1 MDDARE
7 AARGVRGTLTL
18 GTVGP
23 HSLAFGDII
32 GLFEARNPG
41 VRLQHREIQPPSPL
55 DLIRSGE
62 VDVAV
67 LWLPMGEPGLTAG
80 PVVSTSPVLLMVSAT
95 HPYAGRDSICLEDLG
110 DCAVVQG
117 QRIPQD
123 MEETFNPYRTPAGR
137 PVRRGPKVSTWQ
149 EALTAVASGR
159 AVAGVT
165 VDVADFYPWPS
176 LAFVP
181 IRDAPP
187 CQWALVWRTAAD
199 NPLIH
204 AFARAATDIAAAT
217 GDPSVS

>member
-1 MDDARE
+1 MFERSSRQVRLTPLGEQLHRDLSAGYRQILRGIDDARE
-7 AARGVRGTLTL
+7 AARGVSGTLTL

-23 HSLAFGDII
+23 HSLAFGDI
-32 GLFEARNPG
+32 
-41 VRLQHREIQPPSPL
+41 
-55 DLIRSGE
+55 
-62 VDVAV
+62 
-67 LWLPMGEPGLTAG
+67 
-80 PVVSTSPVLLMVSAT
+80 
-95 HPYAGRDSICLEDLG
+95 RDSVCLEDLG

-123 MEETFNPYRTPAGR
+123 MEETLNPYRTPAGR

-149 EALTAVASGR
+149 EALTTVASGR

-165 VDVADFYPWPS
+165 TDVAEFYPWPG

-187 CQWALVWRTAAD
+187 CQWALVWRSTVE

-204 AFARAATDIAAAT
+204 AFVQAATDIAAAT
-217 GDPSVS
+217 G

>member
-1 MDDARE
+1 M
-7 AARGVRGTLTL
+7 